1 MHLKDFE
8 GDFYL
13 IHIKGKEGNVCKEK
27 MLSGEQ
33 FQGCLPFPFY
43 PIFIKQIKNLSIIS
57 GFT

>member
-13 IHIKGKEGNVCKEK
+13 IHINVCKEK